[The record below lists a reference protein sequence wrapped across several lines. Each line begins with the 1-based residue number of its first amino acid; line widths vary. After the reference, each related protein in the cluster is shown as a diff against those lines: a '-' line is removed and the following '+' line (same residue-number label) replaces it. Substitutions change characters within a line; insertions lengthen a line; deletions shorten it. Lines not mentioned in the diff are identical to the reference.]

1 MYYLCGNKKLKV
13 MKHVE
18 LIVREIIENKISEIV
33 NYEIEGNEF
42 VNRVID
48 QLPINDETDVF
59 SDNTNVKVLDKEL
72 FDKFVDHL
80 TEISMSRLKV
90 N

>member
-1 MYYLCGNKKLKV
+1 

>member
-1 MYYLCGNKKLKV
+1 

-33 NYEIEGNEF
+33 NYEIEGTDF
-42 VNRVID
+42 VNRVTD
-48 QLPINDETDVF
+48 RLPIDDETDVF
-59 SDNTNVKVLDKEL
+59 SDYTNVKVLDKEL

-80 TEISMSRLKV
+80 TEISMSKLKV